1 MVGTDHLI
9 FALGLTLLAGLSTG
23 IGGLLILKQR
33 RNNVRFLAVAMG
45 LSAGVMIYVSF
56 MEFLVQAEEAL
67 TTAYGSATGTWLM
80 IVAFFGGIAF
90 IALIDKALPEAE
102 NPHEPDN
109 AATLRAASYVADND
123 RPGHDREQETASEPK
138 ANPVCQPSHVA
149 LVRTGF
155 LTALAIGI
163 HNFPEGMATF
173 MSSLSDPGLGI
184 TIAAAVA
191 LHNIPEGIS
200 VAVPIYFGGGGRRR
214 AVRAAFLAGLA
225 EPAGALVGAL
235 LLLPFLD
242 DALMGAIF
250 AAVAGIMVFISLDEL
265 LPSAQAYG
273 EHHLSIYG
281 LIGGMLIMAVSL
293 QLLG

>member
-33 RNNVRFLAVAMG
+33 RNNVRFLAVALG

-56 MEFLVQAEEAL
+56 MELLVQAEEAL

-102 NPHEPDN
+102 NPMN
-109 AATLRAASYVADND
+109 RIMLRRCGRHLMWRITIAQDMTGSRRRRLNRKRTRSV
-123 RPGHDREQETASEPK
+123 
-138 ANPVCQPSHVA
+138 SH
-149 LVRTGF
+149 RMWTGF

-214 AVRAAFLAGLA
+214 AVRAAFIAGLA
-225 EPAGALVGAL
+225 EPAGTLVGAL

-242 DALMGAIF
+242 DALMGVIF

-273 EHHLSIYG
+273 EHHLSIYS